1 MLIQA
6 FGFVRSA
13 IGTLKML
20 PKGINNYH
28 QPHNS
33 IKFLN
38 SFKLI
43 KKTNCFDRFSIKV
56 RVMDDTDS
64 ATFVIFD
71 CDATM
76 LFNKTCAEVLEAHD
90 VVCYTLCSK
99 SVIFAC

>member
-1 MLIQA
+1 MVQLLILGLLSILWVVTIGTTLPVYVTSPFMLIQA

-28 QPHNS
+28 QPHNL

-43 KKTNCFDRFSIKV
+43 KKTL
-56 RVMDDTDS
+56 T
-64 ATFVIFD
+64 T
-71 CDATM
+71 
-76 LFNKTCAEVLEAHD
+76 VLIG
-90 VVCYTLCSK
+90 SR
-99 SVIFAC
+99 